1 MSPEREKE
9 FEELLAFLDFHHAI
23 FTKPKLPPGMPV
35 GLSLRGEVERI
46 AREYGRS
53 KALEGTRQ
61 AVNDV
66 IEELTDLTAE
76 GVELLDQALRD
87 GGLQTLS
94 EMRRRY
100 SALYRK
106 VVRRGKINSETE
118 YYLVNGLVVD
128 QGSALTSQERIVLQG
143 MVSAY
148 EG

>member
-9 FEELLAFLDFHHAI
+9 FEELLAFLDFHDEI
-23 FTKPKLPPGMPV
+23 FTKPKLPADMPSR
-35 GLSLRGEVERI
+35 LSLRGEADCI
-46 AREYGRS
+46 AKEYGRS

-61 AVNDV
+61 AMNDV
-66 IEELTDLTAE
+66 IEELNNLTAE
-76 GVELLDQALRD
+76 GVELLDRTLLD

-106 VVRRGKINSETE
+106 VLRRGKINTETE

-128 QGSALTSQERIVLQG
+128 QSSTLTTEERTLLQDIV
-143 MVSAY
+143 STY